1 MPTNRYGLTRHIP
14 AAVARE
20 VRQRSRFGCVL
31 CRAGFYE
38 YEHIDPAFEE
48 ARVHDPGHICCL
60 CSSCHGAVTRG
71 QRSKASVAA
80 AYEAIQAKTIGEVG
94 RPIGPLDFY
103 GGNAELSIGGL
114 RYSPIVKTVLRY
126 HGADIIKVVPGDRV
140 TPGTI
145 SATFTDEAGI
155 PVLELIENGWEGSTA
170 NWDIE
175 IIGPRITVRSQSG
188 TIPLRLRLDPPGI
201 IVIERLDMRIGDGH
215 LLVSE
220 SAYAAG
226 RYLEDGS
233 IAWVHAQLGITRTA
247 ETAAA
252 IEFAFPEELL
262 ARDEATAAQGQRL
275 VSQDGTIVTSS
286 GAGCM
291 WIPVGIAVA
300 SLCGGFQLYGYAC
313 GIRPIN
319 GVRRM
324 VNRDPR
330 ALMRYLA
337 TGEETPNG

>member
-1 MPTNRYGLTRHIP
+1 MPTNRYGLSRHIP
-14 AAVARE
+14 ASVARE
-20 VRQRSRFGCVL
+20 VRQKSRFRCVL

-48 ARVHDPGHICCL
+48 ARVHDPDHICCL

-80 AYEAIQAKTIGEVG
+80 AYKAIQAKTIEEVG

-103 GGNAELSIGGL
+103 GGNAELSIRGL
-114 RYSPIVKTVLRY
+114 RYSPLVKTVLRY
-126 HGADIIKVVPGDRV
+126 HGVDIIKVVPGDRFK
-140 TPGTI
+140 PGTI
-145 SATFTDEAGI
+145 SATFTDEAGVPI
-155 PVLELIENGWEGSTA
+155 LELIENGWEGSTA

-175 IIGPRITVRSQSG
+175 IVGPRITVRSQSG
-188 TIPLRLRLDPPGI
+188 TTPLRLRLDPPGI
-201 IVIERLDMRIGDGH
+201 IVIERLDMRIRGGH

-226 RYLEDGS
+226 RYLNNGS
-233 IAWVHAQLGITRTA
+233 IIWVHAQLGITQTA

-252 IEFAFPEELL
+252 IEFALPEELL
-262 ARDEATAAQGQRL
+262 ARDKATAAQGQSLR
-275 VSQDGTIVTSS
+275 SSDGMIVTSS

-291 WIPVGIAVA
+291 LIPAGIAIA

-313 GIRPIN
+313 GTRPLD

-324 VNRDPR
+324 VKKGPH
-330 ALMRYLA
+330 ALM
-337 TGEETPNG
+337 